1 MGNLTTLANMKLT
14 LNIPSANTTKDSLLN
29 LLIGGVSAHIE
40 SYLGRSLAIA
50 DYIEK
55 IYPSGTQVLQM
66 ENWPIHTVAYVK
78 QDAVSLVV
86 DTDYFL
92 YPQYIRCGQIYRG
105 SGWYGASYLRGLT
118 GDSFSREINLEVS
131 YNAGYNL
138 PGDSVQTYPLPLDI
152 SMVCQMMVADL
163 YQKISTNNFASN
175 LTGYT
180 EGGISFTWQDA
191 SRGDVE
197 LFKINGGLPQQFA
210 LILNKYR
217 KWVFA

>member
-14 LNIPSANTTKDSLLN
+14 LNIPSSVTTKDSILN
-29 LLIGGVSAHIE
+29 LLIAGVSAQIE
-40 SYLGRSLAIA
+40 SYLGRTLGVA

-55 IYPSGTQVLQM
+55 LAPSGAQVLQL

-78 QDAVSLVV
+78 QDGVALVV
-86 DTDYFL
+86 DVDYFL
-92 YPQYIRCGQIYRG
+92 YAQYIRCGQIYRG
-105 SGWYGASYLRGLT
+105 VGWTGAPYLRGLT
-118 GDSFSREINLEVS
+118 GDPFAREINLEVS

-138 PGDSVQTYPLPLDI
+138 PDDAMQTYPLPVDI

-163 YQKISTNNFASN
+163 YQKIASNNFGGN

-180 EGGISFTWQDA
+180 EGGISFTWQSVREVSPD
-191 SRGDVE
+191 G
-197 LFKINGGLPQQFA
+197 FKINGGLPHQYA